1 MAKAN
6 SRRTLY
12 FISGVSP
19 TPEQLA
25 EADAIPGVVCFRN
38 AVKFREEDALE
49 DFDAVAGD
57 VPEKYAQA
65 ARLKAEA
72 AGDAPLPPKANP
84 TAPAAPQAAKT
95 GATAKP
101 TGGAAASAW
110 KPN

>member
-12 FISGVSP
+12 FISGVAP
-19 TPEQLA
+19 TAEQQE
-25 EADAIPGVVCFRN
+25 EADNIPGVVCFRN
-38 AVKFREEDALE
+38 ALKHRDEDALE
-49 DFDAVAGD
+49 DFDGVAGD
-57 VPEKYAQA
+57 VPEKYA
-65 ARLKAEA
+65 KEA
-72 AGDAPLPPKANP
+72 AKRAAAAADAPEPPKASP

-101 TGGAAASAW
+101 TGAAPASAW